1 MDSTGDRG
9 GAHLTGVER
18 DRVSE
23 VEARYFDRLL
33 REKGEFD
40 PFAPSGWKAI
50 AARFSEMVPGA
61 TITRLLDIGC
71 GTGQSRQVY
80 AARTRG
86 YVGIDLSFEA
96 LALARRKVPSAG
108 WARADAVQLPFADG
122 SLDTVAFSSVLH
134 HIPDLAPALREAQ
147 RVLEPGGRVFAF
159 DPNLLHPAMALFRWP
174 KSPFYIAEGVSP
186 NESPLLPGTLRR
198 AFEAAGFADIRQRCL
213 SGIAYREVA
222 PRGINALLSVYN
234 AADRVFEAV
243 GLGRWFGTFVLTCGR
258 KPLAAREKA

>member
-1 MDSTGDRG
+1 M
-9 GAHLTGVER
+9 
-18 DRVSE
+18 
-23 VEARYFDRLL
+23 
-33 REKGEFD
+33 REG
-40 PFAPSGWKAI
+40 
-50 AARFSEMVPGA
+50 
-61 TITRLLDIGC
+61 
-71 GTGQSRQVY
+71 
-80 AARTRG
+80 
-86 YVGIDLSFEA
+86 
-96 LALARRKVPSAG
+96 
-108 WARADAVQLPFADG
+108 
-122 SLDTVAFSSVLH
+122 
-134 HIPDLAPALREAQ
+134 
-147 RVLEPGGRVFAF
+147 VLEPGGRVFAF

-258 KPLAAREKA
+258 KPLAERERA